1 MNDSRTKNYLII
13 GGATGYGLSIARSL
27 IKEDATVFIASRNK
41 KKCTAVVEKLLETS
55 ARKASYKA
63 MSLDMNNHQSVEA
76 LKIKLRNSGH
86 KLNGLFVTAALSQRR
101 NTELPL
107 LNGPIEDFFQ
117 TLETNILNQFSL
129 FKYFK
134 SILNPTGSLCLF
146 FSSTA
151 GWHSTVGSGTY
162 NISKSAQNALII
174 NLGRELTKTDSQIK
188 LIGIDP
194 WEARSEMNSKS
205 NISSDHIIPLVK
217 AIMILDQWLTNGTIF
232 TPDGSSKFFPGSP
245 VFSHNLFDLLTDFGK
260 ENILYDRK
268 SFILTE

>member
-1 MNDSRTKNYLII
+1 MNNGRRKNYLII

-27 IKEDATVFIASRNK
+27 IKDNVNVFIASRNK

-63 MSLDMNNHQSVEA
+63 MSLDINDQQSVEA
-76 LKIKLRNSGH
+76 LKIKLRNSEH
-86 KLNGLFVTAALSQRR
+86 KLNGLFVTAAVSQRK

-117 TLETNILNQFSL
+117 TIETNILSQFSL
-129 FKYFK
+129 FRCFK
-134 SILNPTGSLCLF
+134 SVLDPTGSLCLF

-174 NLGRELTKTDSQIK
+174 NLGKELTKTASQIK

-194 WEARSEMNSKS
+194 WEAKSEMNRKS

-245 VFSHNLFDLLTDFGK
+245 VFSHNLFNLLIDFGE
-260 ENILYDRK
+260 ENLFYDRK
-268 SFILTE
+268 SFIQNE